1 MYLLLLRKSSNINS
15 MISSMLSI
23 SSIIIIIIIVIGPIS
38 MLGGFLLR
46 SVRAEFSRAEGL
58 HPDRR

>member
-1 MYLLLLRKSSNINS
+1 
-15 MISSMLSI
+15 MLSI